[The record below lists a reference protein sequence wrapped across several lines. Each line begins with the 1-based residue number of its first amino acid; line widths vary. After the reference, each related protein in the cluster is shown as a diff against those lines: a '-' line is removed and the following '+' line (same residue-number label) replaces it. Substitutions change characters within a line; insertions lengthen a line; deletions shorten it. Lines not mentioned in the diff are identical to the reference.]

1 VRNRAALRA
10 VEEINR
16 DRQSFLRQE
25 MAQSKPGIRLWTEP
39 APEKADDG
47 SEVAARPRLTR
58 APANADDEREASAAP
73 TRQPVQART
82 EEPWSL
88 GEDLEKYRS
97 YAVSQGSRESG
108 ESLGKALE
116 QAGLTLEDGVNVLL
130 LGYASERGAPFRKND
145 GKGLLDDPGR
155 APAQAGATV
164 VSFGDGL
171 YSLADLITLDGLPD
185 HEKDVYRDNHPIVRP
200 LVFTGQT
207 IGGAWKTTEEI
218 GNAVTWGYFD
228 NVTGTIGMVLVDII
242 ELLKHT
248 GEAVTNLVRL
258 PVRLISGGDEG
269 AEEAMDWV
277 LLVPLEFVSN
287 SVAME
292 GISNMQDYEMAFAHK
307 GVIGSTL
314 ELAGSTFIVYRVVDE
329 LIDELEDDNG
339 HGSSNGQDGQQP
351 QQPSP
356 EPPAPEPPVVEVSV
370 NPDQMGPGD
379 LDVYFPINWDLL
391 EGSGG
396 AGTPAP

>member
-116 QAGLTLEDGVNVLL
+116 QAE
-130 LGYASERGAPFRKND
+130 EE
-145 GKGLLDDPGR
+145 GK
-155 APAQAGATV
+155 AAVA
-164 VSFGDGL
+164 
-171 YSLADLITLDGLPD
+171 AD
-185 HEKDVYRDNHPIVRP
+185 
-200 LVFTGQT
+200 
-207 IGGAWKTTEEI
+207 
-218 GNAVTWGYFD
+218 
-228 NVTGTIGMVLVDII
+228 
-242 ELLKHT
+242 
-248 GEAVTNLVRL
+248 EAV
-258 PVRLISGGDEG
+258 
-269 AEEAMDWV
+269 
-277 LLVPLEFVSN
+277 F
-287 SVAME
+287 
-292 GISNMQDYEMAFAHK
+292 
-307 GVIGSTL
+307 
-314 ELAGSTFIVYRVVDE
+314 
-329 LIDELEDDNG
+329 
-339 HGSSNGQDGQQP
+339 P
-351 QQPSP
+351 Q
-356 EPPAPEPPVVEVSV
+356 APEDIVSAQIV
-370 NPDQMGPGD
+370 KNEYRIARGRRAMNKNVPNAGPR
-379 LDVYFPINWDLL
+379 
-391 EGSGG
+391 
-396 AGTPAP
+396 